1 MILRNRQFTEAD
13 EIFLIK
19 IKNKSGNQRTII

>member
-19 IKNKSGNQRTII
+19 IKKISQVTNVQ